1 VGRTTAPYMHDG
13 RATTLTEAILERRR
27 RCRDSRR
34 LPRAGDRCAAG
45 PDRVPRQPGAVQ
57 GARL

>member
-1 VGRTTAPYMHDG
+1 MHDG